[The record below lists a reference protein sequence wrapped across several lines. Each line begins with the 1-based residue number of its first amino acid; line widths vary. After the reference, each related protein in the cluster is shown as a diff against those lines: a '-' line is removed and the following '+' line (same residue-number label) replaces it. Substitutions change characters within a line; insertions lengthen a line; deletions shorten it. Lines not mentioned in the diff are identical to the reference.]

1 MHQEC
6 FSAFVRFKITQ
17 DKTIFPKGKIVSLET
32 VTFSGVV
39 LAMLA
44 ESLQLQ
50 VRGGSSTRE
59 VQS

>member
-6 FSAFVRFKITQ
+6 FSAFVRFKITL
-17 DKTIFPKGKIVSLET
+17 DRIINPKWRNLTLEI

-39 LAMLA
+39 LAVLA

-50 VRGGSSTRE
+50 VRDESS
-59 VQS
+59 

>member
-6 FSAFVRFKITQ
+6 FSAFVRFKITL
-17 DKTIFPKGKIVSLET
+17 DRIINPKWRNLTLEI

-39 LAMLA
+39 LAVLA

-50 VRGGSSTRE
+50 VRDGSS
-59 VQS
+59 